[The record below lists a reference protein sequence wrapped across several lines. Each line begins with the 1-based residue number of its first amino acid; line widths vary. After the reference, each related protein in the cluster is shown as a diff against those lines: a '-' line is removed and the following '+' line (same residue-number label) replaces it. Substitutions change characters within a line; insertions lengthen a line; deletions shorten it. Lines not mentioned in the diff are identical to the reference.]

1 MSPPE
6 IRSPR
11 VPLRASLLALFT
23 LLGALLSPRLAFAW
37 VEVHVLGDD
46 TRVAVDS
53 AGKARVEHRVEVRIG
68 GGPLESFDVRGV
80 PEVLTPEPDA
90 YVVSERGARLGTLTD
105 AVPASLEH
113 LAAMKAEGNKEA
125 TPPTLRVR
133 FGPDGLSRGNYVIVF
148 RYRTDLAAAGQ
159 IQPDGA
165 LLGLTF
171 RGPTW
176 PDGYESARVVFELPP
191 GPTPPRVA
199 DGDEP
204 RAPGVLGE
212 TVLSTLRRTADKD
225 ELELV
230 RPYAPLGEALRWTVR
245 VDPRAL
251 GSLPLPAPT
260 EVTPSTVAPP
270 AAPGAALPWLSEPVR
285 RGLLLGGGALL
296 WLLYGSLVLSK
307 SRTVERLTKAR
318 GTTPRPL
325 VPLDAVLRGLLGGLA
340 LAAGVGLQAT
350 LKSALPGAL
359 LVLFAAA
366 LAAHKTPLW
375 KRVARGPGRWLSIRE
390 AEAFRRPPAPR
401 GAWLDASTRSGRW
414 TLALATLLF
423 AAASYGASRLALR
436 HGVVVAM
443 DFVAVLALL
452 GTGRSRELPPD
463 AVADAAPS
471 LSALAAR
478 LRKLARRRTPLRIVP
493 RIRVP
498 EGQPDADELRLL
510 VLPERPVQGLIGIEV
525 GLVFVPGAGGALAM
539 PEILLRLTKGS
550 AAEAESAVLARSGRK
565 ARGRKPDEVVVTL
578 TPRLPTVAM
587 TAELVTALASRLAE
601 RAPPPAP
608 VKRAPERRKAA

>member
-6 IRSPR
+6 NRSHR
-11 VPLRASLLALFT
+11 VPFGAPLLAL
-23 LLGALLSPRLAFAW
+23 LALLVGLLAPRLAFGW

-46 TRVAVDS
+46 ARVAVDS
-53 AGKARVEHRVEVRIG
+53 AGKARIEHRVEVRVG

-80 PEVLTPEPDA
+80 PDSLTPEPDA

-113 LAAMKAEGNKEA
+113 LAATKAEGNKDA
-125 TPPTLRVR
+125 VPATLRVR
-133 FGPDGLSRGNYVIVF
+133 FGPDGLSRGNYVIVL
-148 RYRTDLAAAGQ
+148 RYRTHLASAGQ

-165 LLGLTF
+165 LLALTF

-191 GPTPPRVA
+191 GPTAPRVA
-199 DGDEP
+199 DGDET

-230 RPYAPLGEALRWTVR
+230 RPYAPLGEALLWTVR

-251 GSLPLPAPT
+251 GALPAPAPV
-260 EVTPSTVAPP
+260 ELPP
-270 AAPGAALPWLSEPVR
+270 AGAAPTRPPGGATPLLPEPVR
-285 RGLLLGGGALL
+285 RGLLFGGGALL
-296 WLLYGSLVLSK
+296 WILYATLVISK

-325 VPLDAVLRGLLGGLA
+325 VPLHPALRGLFAGLA
-340 LAAGVGLQAT
+340 LAVGVGLQAT

-359 LVLFAAA
+359 LVLLAAA
-366 LAAHKTPLW
+366 LAVHKTPLW
-375 KRVARGPGRWLSIRE
+375 KRATRGPGLWLSISE
-390 AEAFRRPPAPR
+390 AEAFRRPPVPR
-401 GAWLDASTRSGRW
+401 GAWLDASTRSGKW
-414 TLALATLLF
+414 TLGLAFVLF
-423 AAASYGASRLALR
+423 GAASYAASRLALR
-436 HGVVVAM
+436 YGVVVAM

-463 AVADAAPS
+463 AVVDAAPP

-478 LRKLARRRTPLRIVP
+478 LRKLAKRRTPLRIVP

-510 VLPERPVQGLIGIEV
+510 VLPERPLPGLLGIEI
-525 GLVFVPGAGGALAM
+525 GLVHLPGAGGALAM
-539 PEILLRLTKGS
+539 PEILLRLTKDS
-550 AAEAESAVLARSGRK
+550 VAEAQAAVLARSGRK
-565 ARGRKPDEVVVTL
+565 VRGRKPDEIVVTL
-578 TPRLPTVAM
+578 APRLPTVAM

-601 RAPPPAP
+601 RGQRPEPA
-608 VKRAPERRKAA
+608 KRAPERKKAA